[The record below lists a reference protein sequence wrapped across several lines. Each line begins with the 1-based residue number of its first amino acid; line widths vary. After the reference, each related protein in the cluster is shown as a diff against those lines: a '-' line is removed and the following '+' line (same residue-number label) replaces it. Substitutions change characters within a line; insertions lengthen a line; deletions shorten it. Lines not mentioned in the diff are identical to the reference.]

1 MKNFKSFTDDLGE
14 FITKSGKRQRV
25 DGGDGRKSKKVK
37 KEGDCPDEDED
48 EMEEAKSLPGQNW
61 YEGSLYFE
69 SAQRDA
75 EVSIT
80 VTDSAPDNKSAKKI
94 ILEAMMEIA
103 EGMEWFVKNNKRD
116 IKIKKK

>member
-48 EMEEAKSLPGQNW
+48 EMEEATGLSGQDW
-61 YEGSLYFE
+61 YEGYLMIE
-69 SAQRDA
+69 SGIPEA
-75 EVSIT
+75 EVT
-80 VTDSAPDNKSAKKI
+80 LKVTLDSDKKSVKKDV
-94 ILEAMMEIA
+94 LEAMLDLAA
-103 EGMEWFVKNNKRD
+103 EMVWYVKNNKRD